1 MNFKSSHN
9 VMHKKQFVNKK
20 ESMLTNLQTPSL
32 GTLKSQ
38 VRKKKL

>member
-20 ESMLTNLQTPSL
+20 EYAHKNFKPLLL
-32 GTLKSQ
+32 EL
-38 VRKKKL
+38 